1 MWSERIEQT
10 EKLRRMH
17 QAGGG
22 PERVGKQHAK
32 GKMTA
37 LERIEY
43 LLDDGSFHPMN
54 SLFQTREDS
63 ASLLKQTFLGD
74 GVVTGWGT
82 IHGRKVCVAS
92 EDFTVIG
99 GTLGEIHAQKIC
111 NIQDLAYEMRVPVIL
126 LNDSGGA
133 RIEEGILSL
142 SGYGGIFQRHVRA
155 SGVIPQIAAI
165 LGPCSGGASYS
176 PALCDFVFM
185 VKDLSKMC
193 LTGPAVVESVLGL
206 KTTLDE
212 LGSTQVHGKKS
223 GVAHVICED
232 EKKCLDSIRTLL
244 MYLPQNCSEE
254 AMQELLQ
261 LQAIRHVPGRE
272 ESARCFEEIVPD
284 NSRRA
289 YDVHEVIRNLLLND
303 SFYEIFREFAPNA
316 VTGFGIF
323 DQKVL
328 GIVANQPMYLGGAI
342 DYDAADKIARFIRF
356 CDCFGIPLL
365 TLVDVPAFFPGPQQE
380 QNGIIRHGAKI
391 LYAYSEATVP
401 KVTLIMRK
409 AYGGAFIAMN
419 CKMMSADVV
428 YAWPIAEIAVM
439 GAEGAVRIIDR
450 HKIEASSDQEQE
462 YKRCKQAYEEQFSNP
477 FIAAKKGY
485 VDEII
490 LPDETADRLKET
502 FRLLESKKC
511 TKDSCK
517 KHGNMPL

>member
-1 MWSERIEQT
+1 MWSDRIEQT
-10 EKLRRMH
+10 QQMRRQH
-17 QAGGG
+17 RSGGG
-22 PERVGKQHAK
+22 SERVEKQHAK

-37 LERIEY
+37 FERVEY
-43 LLDDGSFHPMN
+43 LLDEGTFHPVD
-54 SLFQTREDS
+54 SFFQTREDS

-74 GVVTGWGT
+74 GVVTGWGM

-99 GTLGEIHAQKIC
+99 GTLGDVHAQKIC
-111 NIQDLAYEMRVPVIL
+111 HVQDLAYEMKVPLIL

-142 SGYGGIFQRHVRA
+142 SGYGGIFQRHVKA

-185 VKDLSKMC
+185 VDGLSKMC
-193 LTGPAVVESVLGL
+193 LTGPAVVESVLGI

-212 LGSTQVHGKKS
+212 IGGTEVHGKKS
-223 GVAHVICED
+223 GVAHMICEN
-232 EKKCLDSIRTLL
+232 EKACLDSIRTLL
-244 MYLPQNCSEE
+244 TYLPQNCTRD
-254 AMQELLQ
+254 AMQELRQRQTLSRVQ
-261 LQAIRHVPGRE
+261 QIGAPRR
-272 ESARCFEEIVPD
+272 FEEIVPD

-289 YDVHEVIRNLLLND
+289 YDVHEVIGNILQND
-303 SFYEIFREFAPNA
+303 SLYEIFQDFAPNA

-323 DQKVL
+323 DQRVI
-328 GIVANQPMYLGGAI
+328 GIVANQPLYLGGAI
-342 DYDAADKIARFIRF
+342 DYDAADKMARFIRF
-356 CDCFGIPLL
+356 CDCFNIPLL

-380 QNGIIRHGAKI
+380 QGGIIRHGAKI

-419 CKMMSADVV
+419 CKMMSADMV

-439 GAEGAVRIIDR
+439 GADGAVRIIDR
-450 HKIEASSDQEQE
+450 HRIEQSEDPEAE
-462 YKRCKQAYEEQFSNP
+462 YERCKQAYEEQFSNP

-485 VDEII
+485 VDEVI
-490 LPDETADRLKET
+490 LPEETIDRLRES
-502 FRLLESKKC
+502 FRLLDGKEAEIPRI
-511 TKDSCK
+511 K
-517 KHGNMPL
+517 KHGNIPL